1 MLDKIQLFGLIV
13 KEMMVFVGGMCMFG
27 INYGE
32 SKYGVFIDN
41 VGVLSIDFFVN
52 FIDMKYIWKLIG
64 KNSYVIVDRVFG
76 DEVFIVMCFDL
87 VFGLN
92 FVLCVYVELYV

>member
-1 MLDKIQLFGLIV
+1 MV
-13 KEMMVFVGGMCMFG
+13 KEMMVLVGGMCMLG
-27 INYGE
+27 INFDGIKYGE
-32 SKYGVFIDN
+32 FFDSVGVFIM
-41 VGVLSIDFFVN
+41 DFFVN
-52 FIDMKYIWKLIG
+52 FIDMKYIWKLMG

-76 DEVFIVMCFDL
+76 DEVYIVMCFDL